1 MFRWSLIARRV
12 PGRTDNQVKNY
23 WNSHLRKK
31 LGIKEK
37 NLKRVDSCQSSKQ
50 VKLSDQLAAAMDPSA
65 GAGAGAGATSG
76 TMDIAVDQSSSQVQ
90 QATDHQVLNTTQES
104 VIISNPFWIPDDDLE
119 LSTLTMIDYFDEYSS
134 FDLA

>member
-50 VKLSDQLAAAMDPSA
+50 VKLSDQLAAAMDPS
-65 GAGAGAGATSG
+65 AGAGAGATSG